1 VAQASFG
8 IDMLL
13 ILLVV
18 LGYLAARF
26 AVDWLARHALVVAGA
41 EYLVLGLL
49 LGPRGTEL
57 LSTEQLTA
65 LAPFFTL
72 AIGWMGVSVGFRFWI
87 PVLTRTPAI
96 LYRLAFI
103 QSLFTVVI
111 VASGCWIIL
120 WRTGLVSR
128 QEAILPATML
138 AAIAVASSLQGARIA
153 SRKLEHRNLA
163 VRQLEVASGV
173 DALIA
178 IVIVAVALAMYHR
191 PVEGLPRDPTATE
204 WVAISLGIGLV
215 GGWLFHLFLGSER
228 SLDRLFIAVAGA
240 VVVTTGAANYVGMS
254 ALLPGMLLGILLVN
268 TTRQRDVVGTLLEQ
282 VDRPLYF
289 VMLVCAGALWQPS
302 ADDVFIPVLAF
313 MGLRI
318 TGKVAGAWFASRSN
332 GMLEVFGS
340 RWGLA
345 LVGQGGL
352 AIALALDYS
361 LSPVAVRPN
370 LVFTA
375 ALLSVLITDLFSAR
389 LARDVV
395 AGLPKDIRLP
405 TDQVAP
411 SGGA

>member
-1 VAQASFG
+1 
-8 IDMLL
+8 MLL

-26 AVDWLARHALVVAGA
+26 AVDWLARHALVVSGA

-65 LAPFFTL
+65 LSPFFTL

-96 LYRLAFI
+96 LYRLAFV
-103 QSLFTVVI
+103 QSLFTAAI
-111 VASGCWIIL
+111 VGSAFWLIIWRSGML
-120 WRTGLVSR
+120 DRY
-128 QEAILPATML
+128 QAALPAAIL

-153 SRKLEHRNLA
+153 ARSLDHRNLA
-163 VRQLEVASGV
+163 VRQLEVASGL

-178 IVIVAVALAMYHR
+178 IIMVSVALALFHPPIGVLVR
-191 PVEGLPRDPTATE
+191 EPTPTE
-204 WVAISLGIGLV
+204 WIAIALGVGVV
-215 GGWLFHLFLGSER
+215 GGWLFHLFLGNER

-240 VVVTTGAANYVGMS
+240 VVLTTGAANYIGMS
-254 ALLPGMLLGILLVN
+254 ALLPGVLLGMILVN
-268 TTRQRDVVGTLLEQ
+268 TARQREQVGTLLEK

-289 VMLVCAGALWQPS
+289 VMLVCAGALWVPS
-302 ADDVFIPVLAF
+302 ADDVFLPVLAF
-313 MGLRI
+313 LALRFM
-318 TGKVAGAWFASRSN
+318 GKVTGAWIASRTN
-332 GMLEVFGS
+332 GMLGVFGPG
-340 RWGLA
+340 WGLA

-361 LSPVAVRPN
+361 LSAAALRPN

-375 ALLSVLITDLFSAR
+375 ALCSVLITDLFSAR

-395 AGLPKDIRLP
+395 AKLPKDIALP
-405 TDQVAP
+405 PEPESVR
-411 SGGA
+411 GVH

>member
-1 VAQASFG
+1 
-8 IDMLL
+8 MLL

-57 LSTEQLTA
+57 LSTGQLTA

-87 PVLTRTPAI
+87 PMLTRTPAV
-96 LYRLAFI
+96 LYRLAFV
-103 QSLFTVVI
+103 QAAFTVALVGG
-111 VASGCWIIL
+111 ASWLII
-120 WRTGLVSR
+120 WRTELLGPGAAL
-128 QEAILPATML
+128 LPAAIL

-153 SRKLEHRNLA
+153 AKSLDHRNLA
-163 VRQLEVASGV
+163 VRQLEVASGI
-173 DALIA
+173 DAVIA
-178 IVIVAVALAMYHR
+178 IGIIAVAFAVYH
-191 PVEGLPRDPTATE
+191 PMIAGLVRNPTATE
-204 WVAISLGIGLV
+204 WMAIVLGIGV
-215 GGWLFHLFLGSER
+215 IGGWLFHLFLGNER
-228 SLDRLFIAVAGA
+228 SPDRLFVAVAGA

-254 ALLPGMLLGILLVN
+254 ALLPGLLLGMILVN
-268 TTRQRDVVGTLLEQ
+268 TTRQREVVGALLKK

-289 VMLVCAGALWQPS
+289 VMLVCAGALWVPS
-302 ADDVFIPVLAF
+302 ADDVFLPVLAF
-313 MGLRI
+313 LALRFV
-318 TGKVAGAWFASRSN
+318 GKVAGAWLGSRAN
-332 GMLEVFGS
+332 GMLPVFGP

-352 AIALALDYS
+352 AIAIALDYS
-361 LSPVAVRPN
+361 LWPAAVRPN

-375 ALLSVLITDLFSAR
+375 ALCSVLVTDLFSAR

-395 AGLPKDIRLP
+395 ARLPKDISLP
-405 TDQVAP
+405 PGPAHA
-411 SGGA
+411 SGGS